1 MGWMHDT
8 LHYFSRDSAYRRWH
22 HNEITFG
29 LVYAWSERFL
39 LPLSH
44 DEVVHGKG
52 SLYGRMTGDD
62 WRKRANLRALLTLQ
76 WTHPGK
82 TLLFMGGELAQPAE
96 WNHDAGLPWELLDD
110 PRHAGMQRLVR
121 DLNHV
126 CRALPALHRDDTTP
140 EGFAWVV
147 GDDAAQSVFAFLR
160 RAGEELAL
168 VVLNLTP
175 EPRFGY
181 RIGVPQGG
189 VWREVLNSDA
199 GLYGGSNLGNGGAV
213 CADDAGSHGQPHAL
227 SLILPPLA
235 GVILA
240 PAA

>member
-1 MGWMHDT
+1 
-8 LHYFSRDSAYRRWH
+8 
-22 HNEITFG
+22 
-29 LVYAWSERFL
+29 
-39 LPLSH
+39 
-44 DEVVHGKG
+44 
-52 SLYGRMTGDD
+52 
-62 WRKRANLRALLTLQ
+62 
-76 WTHPGK
+76 
-82 TLLFMGGELAQPAE
+82 
-96 WNHDAGLPWELLDD
+96 
-110 PRHAGMQRLVR
+110 VR

-213 CADDAGSHGQPHAL
+213 MAHGEPVHGQPHAL
-227 SLILPPLA
+227 SLTLPPLA